1 LQDNKTQHD
10 FAAALR
16 FLEHLYQEITLAK
29 QLEDLQDP
37 NILMKFK
44 SILDFLKKQRL
55 SGS

>member
-1 LQDNKTQHD
+1 MQDNKTQHD